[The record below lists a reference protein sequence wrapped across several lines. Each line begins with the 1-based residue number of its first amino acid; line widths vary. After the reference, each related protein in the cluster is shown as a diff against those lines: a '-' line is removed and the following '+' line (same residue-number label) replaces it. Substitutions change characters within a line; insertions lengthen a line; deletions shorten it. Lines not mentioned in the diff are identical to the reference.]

1 MSNPVESTRAAHR
14 SHRRVHAAVDAVLDV
29 AAQKQAGSLDD
40 IVRAVGESRQ
50 RPISI
55 AVDDLAPGVWGQRRD
70 FGDHDVIVLA
80 RALPSEARTLAHEL
94 GHIVFAH
101 TGTVADEATVEA
113 EDDLIAYMLGL
124 SEPDESDSASDSPS
138 GSDSKSESAAE
149 ETITAEEHELQE
161 WEAEAFAARLLQR
174 LRQLHRNRSLRPM
187 LRYDE
192 ALG

>member
-1 MSNPVESTRAAHR
+1 MSNPVESARISHR

-50 RPISI
+50 RPISV

-70 FGDHDVIVLA
+70 YPDRDVIVLA

-94 GHIVFAH
+94 GHIVFSH
-101 TGTVADEATVEA
+101 TGTVADESTVEA

-124 SEPDESDSASDSPS
+124 SESDDSETE
-138 GSDSKSESAAE
+138 KE
-149 ETITAEEHELQE
+149 ETITAEELELQE

>member
-1 MSNPVESTRAAHR
+1 M
-14 SHRRVHAAVDAVLDV
+14 LDV
-29 AAQKQAGSLDD
+29 AAQKQAGSLEE
-40 IVRAVGESRQ
+40 IVRAVGDSRQ
-50 RPISI
+50 RPI
-55 AVDDLAPGVWGQRRD
+55 AVTVDDLAPGVWGQRRD
-70 FGDHDVIVLA
+70 YPDHDEIVLA
-80 RALPSEARTLAHEL
+80 RSLPSEARTLAHEL

-101 TGTVADEATVEA
+101 TGTVAEESTVEA

-124 SEPDESDSASDSPS
+124 TESDESSDS
-138 GSDSKSESAAE
+138 DTEV
-149 ETITAEEHELQE
+149 TITAEELELQE

>member
-1 MSNPVESTRAAHR
+1 MSSPVESTRAAHR

-50 RPISI
+50 RPIAI
-55 AVDDLAPGVWGQRRD
+55 AFDDLAPGVWGQRRD
-70 FGDHDVIVLA
+70 FPDHDVIVLA

-101 TGTVADEATVEA
+101 SGTVAEESTVEA

-124 SEPDESDSASDSPS
+124 SEPDESDA
-138 GSDSKSESAAE
+138 SESAPE
-149 ETITAEEHELQE
+149 SESVSGSTSGKTITAEELELQE